1 MRRLLIVLVL
11 AVAGIVGVSF
21 YQGWLRLA
29 TGEAG
34 AKASLPVIVDWE
46 KFEQD
51 KVKAQEKVQGL
62 EQQVKEKVLAAPE
75 AGREGRAEDPGTD
88 AR

>member
-11 AVAGIVGVSF
+11 AVAGIVGLGF

-34 AKASLPVIVDWE
+34 GKASLPVTVDWE

-51 KVKAQEKVQGL
+51 KVKAQEKVHEL
-62 EQQVKEKVLAAPE
+62 EQQVQEKVLAAPD
-75 AGREGRAEDPGTD
+75 AGKEGRAEDRGTP